1 MILDEEDYK
10 YNIPPGGMTSNIMKS
25 QQEAM
30 DKIKSR
36 FPSLSKPQSD

>member
-10 YNIPPGGMTSNIMKS
+10 YIPQGGMTSNIMKS
-25 QQEAM
+25 QQEAL

-36 FPSLSKPQSD
+36 FPSLSKPQSE